1 MYIRIDKGEVLLNKK
16 ILEEY
21 IDACKLIEET
31 EKDIERL
38 NKKKQMVIQTNVSGS
53 NPEFPYQPKHFR
65 IAGKPITYQEDAQ
78 LRYEEK
84 LLEERKAKAE
94 QIKIKV
100 QQFMNEIPIRMQ
112 RIVRMKYFE
121 GKTWEYVASEL
132 GRGATTDSVRMELDR
147 FLEKK

>member
-1 MYIRIDKGEVLLNKK
+1 MNKK

-21 IDACKLIEET
+21 IDACKLVEET
-31 EKDIERL
+31 EKDIARL
-38 NKKKQMVIQTNVSGS
+38 NRKKKTVIQTNVTGS

-65 IAGKPITYQEDAQ
+65 IAGTPMTYQDDAQ

-84 LLEERKAKAE
+84 LLEERKDNA
-94 QIKIKV
+94 QRIKVQV

-121 GKTWEYVASEL
+121 GKSWEYVANKM
-132 GRGATTDSVRMELDR
+132 GRGATADSVRMELDR